1 MSPSARRTLVTGAA
15 RPLGV
20 ELVRQ
25 CLLRGDKVYAAARNP
40 ARVPVL
46 ADLRAEFS
54 GLELIALDPA
64 DAASVAE
71 VMPVLEELTNS
82 LDLLIVAPAEPGPHD
97 RLADAE
103 RDETLSTM
111 SGTGLV
117 EHYRRHAVAPV
128 LLVRTL
134 LPWLTHGDG
143 ARILMVSTWLGSLA
157 GKTQGGDYAR
167 CSSAAALHMLTR
179 ALANDLAEERITVCI
194 GNPGN
199 YATTPDGPA
208 FRVPISDAALGLLS
222 VMERLP
228 KDKSGGFF
236 DWTGTERAW

>member
-15 RPLGV
+15 LPLGV

-54 GLELIALDPA
+54 GLELLALDPA
-64 DAASVAE
+64 DASSVAE

-82 LDLLIVAPAEPGPHD
+82 LDLLIVAPAEPGVHD
-97 RLADAE
+97 RLADAT

-111 SGTGLV
+111 SGTSIV
-117 EHYRRHAVAPV
+117 EHFRRHAVAPV
-128 LLVRTL
+128 MLVRTL

-143 ARILMVSTWLGSLA
+143 ARILMVSTSLGSLA

-199 YATTPDGPA
+199 YSTTPDDPA
-208 FRVPISDAALGLLS
+208 LLVPIGDTALGLLS
-222 VMERLP
+222 VTERLP
-228 KDKSGGFF
+228 RDKSGGFF